1 MKNPNGWGS
10 VYNLNKKKKT
20 DDGKKYP
27 QRRKPWVA
35 VTPAYIADGKI
46 VKKSIGTFATRTEAM
61 AALEAYRHK
70 SPEELQNMK
79 KTLAQIWDD
88 YKRTNKYKNISK
100 STQDCYNAAF
110 NKLAALH
117 KKEFAKL
124 RTGDFQA
131 VIDDFAEQGK
141 SYSSLHDIKL
151 ICGLMS
157 EYAAKNDIIGKNYA
171 RYIELPKKEESG
183 KRALTDLEV
192 QKIKIGVKNNIPYAE
207 WLLILCYTGWRISEL
222 LNLTQFQ
229 YDRKEKTLTGGNKTE
244 AGKNRIVPIHP
255 DIQPYVDKWANVGF
269 DTIFCRK
276 EVQRDKDGNV
286 ISEKWVKTTPDY
298 FRKHIL
304 PGLLKALDLDPS
316 IKPHECRH
324 TFVTNLQKNGAN
336 KAYIQ
341 RLVGHSSKDVTDKI
355 YTHADM
361 KALRDTIN
369 MLNFTA

>member
-35 VTPAYIADGKI
+35 VAPAYIADGKI

-70 SPEELQNMK
+70 SPDELQNMK

-286 ISEKWVKTTPDY
+286 LSEKWVKTTPDY
-298 FRKHIL
+298 FRRHIL
-304 PGLLKALDLDPS
+304 PDLLKALDLDPS